1 MALMLEIQ
9 WYYYMSHRNI
19 INLVYVSFQYRFP
32 MILKLIMVIMSLK
45 SYFRIYHWN
54 KQCDNVLNTKHRQL
68 KTWLLVQN
76 QKVNNKCVFRLRR
89 KIWENLP
96 KNLEAHQH
104 LFQRWHFLQQ
114 KLFLQEFTI
123 LQMTWWICFYDGI
136 WWKTKFP
143 SFLRHGIC
151 TYRSK
156 SLCISVLEDK
166 QSIDYG
172 WNNHWCWRN
181 DYDKG
186 RIAMYTSK

>member
-32 MILKLIMVIMSLK
+32 MILKLIMVIISLK

-89 KIWENLP
+89 KIGENLP

-114 KLFLQEFTI
+114 NFFYKSLQYYK
-123 LQMTWWICFYDGI
+123 WYDGFVFVTVYGE
-136 WWKTKFP
+136 KLNFHP
-143 SFLRHGIC
+143 SCDIYSTSNVLFHIHQLYI
-151 TYRSK
+151 
-156 SLCISVLEDK
+156 IS
-166 QSIDYG
+166 
-172 WNNHWCWRN
+172 
-181 DYDKG
+181 
-186 RIAMYTSK
+186 